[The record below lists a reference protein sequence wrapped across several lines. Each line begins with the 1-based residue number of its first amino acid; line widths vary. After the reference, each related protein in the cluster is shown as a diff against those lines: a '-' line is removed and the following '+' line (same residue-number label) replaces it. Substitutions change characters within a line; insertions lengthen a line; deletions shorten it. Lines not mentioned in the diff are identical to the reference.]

1 MDELEIVTAAKHISK
16 LAVKSLRAGKIP
28 TFLGLRGQLALIYDG
43 LVRVED
49 KITVNEIYKIAIRAL
64 LCAAMARKKDAAAL
78 LEDEF
83 EIEEPQVEEHFT
95 VPDYQAH
102 QQEHTALL
110 AKQMMEE
117 ITNSPQINPLA
128 EPEEGDERF
137 QVEVGPG

>member
-83 EIEEPQVEEHFT
+83 EIEEPQGESFSSSEQLTQHVQDHN
-95 VPDYQAH
+95 
-102 QQEHTALL
+102 ALL

-117 ITNSPQINPLA
+117 LENSPKINPLA

-137 QVEVGPG
+137 QVETGPG